1 MALLKFNEVNLILNV
16 ECGAMENYS
25 PDQQVK
31 QLIESVDSL
40 KQKVLDFQKEQ
51 KIQYQKFI
59 TEEIAPSIATI
70 REEVKSI
77 NIKTYPELA
86 KQE

>member
-16 ECGAMENYS
+16 ECGALENYS
-25 PDQQVK
+25 PDEQVK
-31 QLIESVDSL
+31 TLIESVEVL
-40 KQKVLDFQKEQ
+40 KQQVIDFQKEQ
-51 KIQYQKFI
+51 KILYQKFI

-70 REEVKSI
+70 REEVKGI